1 MTKHPLSEGGFTY
14 VLLDTCVLIP
24 SRLSDVLFDL
34 MLDGLFYV
42 FWTADIE
49 KEFLKN
55 WPLVHTRAPSAG
67 PRRLSAFKNA
77 AIPGHL
83 ISNYSSQRVMRQV
96 PNKVH
101 PSDRHVIAAALVLA
115 ETCVREGTAHDKIF
129 VVSDNTKDLAPREVQ
144 KRGISVLSAGA
155 FLDEIYTAASQRCIA
170 AVNRSLSELKRPPY
184 TRLEMIRS
192 LRLHQATRLAN
203 GLRTAGKE

>member
-1 MTKHPLSEGGFTY
+1 MIH
-14 VLLDTCVLIP
+14 
-24 SRLSDVLFDL
+24 FDL
-34 MLDGLFYV
+34 PKEQSSIIKVIGVGGGGSNAVNHMFSQKIDGVNFV
-42 FWTADIE
+42 ICNTDAQAI
-49 KEFLKN
+49 
-55 WPLVHTRAPSAG
+55 A
-67 PRRLSAFKNA
+67 LS
-77 AIPGHL
+77 
-83 ISNYSSQRVMRQV
+83 QV

-115 ETCVREGTAHDKIF
+115 ETCGREGTAHDKIF

-192 LRLHQATRLAN
+192 LRLHRATRLAN
-203 GLRTAGKE
+203 GLRTAWRE